1 MINTVVI
8 FLQATF
14 VHISDVEEV
23 TVFFVR
29 DFMNT
34 AYLYVF
40 ITCLTSS
47 PQIWQA
53 LSAGQQDKRA
63 PSGFLGMR
71 GKKWGEEGDDDFSLY
86 HKRAPSGFLGMR
98 G

>member
-1 MINTVVI
+1 MKSSHWHRNVLKTCLAGLFFNSI
-8 FLQATF
+8 LYL
-14 VHISDVEEV
+14 HIS
-23 TVFFVR
+23 
-29 DFMNT
+29 
-34 AYLYVF
+34 
-40 ITCLTSS
+40 SS
-47 PQIWQA
+47 HQIWQA

-71 GKKWGEEGDDDFSLY
+71 GKKWGDEGDDDFSLY